1 LDRFF
6 ISEMTTEEVKKA
18 LEKNDMVIM
27 PFGSTEQH
35 SRHLPLGT
43 DSIITYEIT
52 KKVAEKINKEFP
64 VLVAPLVSVGKSI
77 EHMFFDGTITF
88 QRETL
93 TNIVLDISRSL
104 IKHGFKKIV
113 LINGHGGNT
122 RLLGDLLKDIRY
134 ETGAFVSLIDLWSPA
149 LLHDV
154 LKKIIDIKK
163 CEVFHAGLLETS
175 FMMLLRPDLVHEDK
189 IQKEP
194 PHRFTEETG
203 FKYHKLIGSKL
214 GGFSWLTKDVT
225 KSGIIGDPTKATKE
239 IGETVLNYVVDEA
252 CNVLREVKSLKIDY
266 K

>member
-6 ISEMTTEEVKKA
+6 ISERTTEEVKKA
-18 LEKNDMVIM
+18 LEKTDMAIV
-27 PFGSTEQH
+27 PFASTEQH

-43 DSIITYEIT
+43 DSIMTYEIT
-52 KKVAEKINKEFP
+52 KRVAEKINKEFP
-64 VLVAPLVSVGKSI
+64 VLIAPLISIGKSI
-77 EHMFFDGTITF
+77 EHMTFEGTITF
-88 QRETL
+88 QRETFA
-93 TNIVLDISRSL
+93 NIVLDISKSL
-104 IKHGFKKIV
+104 IKHGFRKIV

-134 ETGAFVSLIDLWSPA
+134 ETGAFVTLIGLWSPA

-154 LKKIIDIKK
+154 LNKITDVKK

-175 FMMLLRPDLVHEDK
+175 LMMLLRPDLVHEDK

-194 PHRFTEETG
+194 THKFTEETG

-225 KSGIIGDPTKATKE
+225 NSGIIGDPTKATKE
-239 IGETVLNYVVDEA
+239 IGEIVLNYLLGEI
-252 CNVLREVKSLKIDY
+252 CEILREVKSLEIDY